1 MRSGIFTKMSIV
13 RAMKECYKGLI
24 VSVVAVMLGSISVI
38 ASKVL
43 VNASK

>member
-1 MRSGIFTKMSIV
+1 MRNKIFTKMSIL

-24 VSVVAVMLGSISVI
+24 VSVVGVMLGSISVI